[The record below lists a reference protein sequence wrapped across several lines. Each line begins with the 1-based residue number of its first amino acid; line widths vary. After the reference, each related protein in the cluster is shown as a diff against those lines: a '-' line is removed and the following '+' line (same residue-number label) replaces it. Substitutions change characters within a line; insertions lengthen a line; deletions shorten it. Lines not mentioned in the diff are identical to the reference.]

1 MAEKLANFLHD
12 GLIHIHDI
20 TENIDLKKTSPEY
33 LKKQL
38 PNDISKSYL
47 KIQYPKNNPDN
58 IDETFFSF
66 LKSNDK
72 FFSEMKII
80 NLDGKEESLKSHLDE
95 YFKTMHSKY
104 NQDKLFY
111 FYFQLV
117 LMELYLNQH
126 KIELPRK
133 ELKVQLESIL
143 KNQCILPKKSLKKC
157 IGKNGDK
164 IDVITMSKLGKN
176 IEEHCKVE
184 KDELE
189 QCVWTNWSETH
200 SSHNAKK

>member
-1 MAEKLANFLHD
+1 MTEKLAKFLHD

-20 TENIDLKKTSPEY
+20 TENIDLEKTSEDY

-38 PNDISKSYL
+38 PSDISKSYL
-47 KIQYPKNNPDN
+47 QIQYSKNNPEN

-72 FFSEMKII
+72 FFAEMKII
-80 NLDGKEESLKSHLDE
+80 NLDNKEESLKSHLDE

-126 KIELPRK
+126 KVELPRK
-133 ELKVQLESIL
+133 ELKEQLESIL
-143 KNQCILPKKSLKKC
+143 KNKCIRQKKSLKTC
-157 IGKNGDK
+157 IGKNGEK

-176 IEEHCKVE
+176 IEEHCKIE

-189 QCVWTNWSETH
+189 QCVLENWSIK
-200 SSHNAKK
+200 SQKSQF

>member
-1 MAEKLANFLHD
+1 MAEDKLAKFLHE
-12 GLIHIHDI
+12 GLHHIHEI
-20 TENIDLKKTSPEY
+20 TENIDLKKTTPEF
-33 LKKQL
+33 LKDQL
-38 PNDISKSYL
+38 PKKIAESYIKIKYSENDREK
-47 KIQYPKNNPDN
+47 

-80 NLDGKEESLKSHLDE
+80 NLDGKEESLKTHLDE

-117 LMELYLNQH
+117 LMELYLNEH

-133 ELKVQLESIL
+133 DLKDQLEAIL
-143 KNQCILPKKSLKKC
+143 KNECIREKKALKKC
-157 IGKNGDK
+157 IGKKSDK
-164 IDVITMSKLGKN
+164 IDVITMSKLGEQ
-176 IEEHCKVE
+176 IEAQCKPQKE
-184 KDELE
+184 ELE
-189 QCVWTNWSETH
+189 KCVWTNFSKH
-200 SSHNAKK
+200 KGKK

>member
-1 MAEKLANFLHD
+1 MAEDKLAKFLHE
-12 GLIHIHDI
+12 GLHHIHEI
-20 TENIDLKKTSPEY
+20 TENIDLKKTTPEF
-33 LKKQL
+33 LKDQL
-38 PNDISKSYL
+38 PKKIAESYIKIKYSENDREK
-47 KIQYPKNNPDN
+47 

-80 NLDGKEESLKSHLDE
+80 NLDGKEESLKTHFFE

-117 LMELYLNQH
+117 LMELYLNEH

-133 ELKVQLESIL
+133 DLKDQLEAIL
-143 KNQCILPKKSLKKC
+143 KNECIREKKALKKC
-157 IGKNGDK
+157 IGLKSDK
-164 IDVITMSKLGKN
+164 IDVITMSKLGEQ
-176 IEEHCKVE
+176 IEAQCKPQKE
-184 KDELE
+184 KLE
-189 QCVWTNWSETH
+189 RCVWTNFSKGKD
-200 SSHNAKK
+200 KK

>member
-1 MAEKLANFLHD
+1 MAEDKLAKFLYE
-12 GLIHIHDI
+12 GLHHIHEI
-20 TENIDLKKTSPEY
+20 TENIDFEKTTPSF

-38 PNDISKSYL
+38 PDEIAKSYI
-47 KIQYPKNNPDN
+47 KIKYSKKNPET

-66 LKSNDK
+66 LKENDQ

-80 NLDGKEESLKSHLDE
+80 NLDGEKEPLKNHLDV

-117 LMELYLNQH
+117 LMELFLNQH

-133 ELKVQLESIL
+133 ELKDQLEDIL
-143 KNQCILPKKSLKKC
+143 KNKCLRQKKEFKKC
-157 IGKNGDK
+157 VGANSDK
-164 IDVITMSKLGKN
+164 IDVITMSKLGEQIDN
-176 IEEHCKVE
+176 HCKPQRE
-184 KDELE
+184 ELE
-189 QCVWTNWSETH
+189 KCVWTNFQSG
-200 SSHNAKK
+200 KK

>member
-1 MAEKLANFLHD
+1 MAQEKLAKFLYD
-12 GLIHIHDI
+12 GLHHIHEI
-20 TENIDLKKTSPEY
+20 TENIDMKKTTPEF

-38 PNDISKSYL
+38 PQKIAESYII
-47 KIQYPKNNPDN
+47 IQYSKNNPDT

-72 FFSEMKII
+72 FFSEMNII
-80 NLDGKEESLKSHLDE
+80 NLDGKEEPLKTHLDE

-117 LMELYLNQH
+117 LMELFLKQY

-133 ELKVQLESIL
+133 DLKDQLEAIL
-143 KNQCILPKKSLKKC
+143 KNECIMEKKELKTC
-157 IGKNGDK
+157 LGKNSDK
-164 IDVITMSKLGKN
+164 IDVITMSKLGDQ
-176 IEEHCKVE
+176 IDEQCKPQRE
-184 KDELE
+184 KLE
-189 QCVWTNWSETH
+189 QCVWTNFSKDK
-200 SSHNAKK
+200 SKK